1 MRNKTTMEMS
11 ICQAE
16 NGFSLNELVK
26 NVADAYEKK
35 AFADILK
42 MNLQLTQEI
51 LIYLGL
57 AESFADYAT
66 EQQRCHWHIKRDLYH
81 MMYQDGGRFKD
92 SKPIQDALA
101 GVLAIELPRMI
112 FKRFRNRKRAIL
124 RREWTS

>member
-1 MRNKTTMEMS
+1 MS
-11 ICQAE
+11 SVKW
-16 NGFSLNELVK
+16 FFWDELVK

-57 AESFADYAT
+57 AESFADHAT

-81 MMYQDGGRFKD
+81 MMYQDGGRF
-92 SKPIQDALA
+92 L
-101 GVLAIELPRMI
+101 
-112 FKRFRNRKRAIL
+112 
-124 RREWTS
+124 